1 MLPAAVVDSMGNLLT
16 LIFSTVEKI
25 VKPQRPAAFS
35 GVFPHGG
42 VGQRSYREDIMNSFA
57 KLLAGT
63 AVLVSLHTA
72 AIAADLVVGVSW
84 SNFQEERWKT
94 DEAAIKAALDKAGA
108 KYISA
113 DAQSSAAKQLTDV
126 ESLISQGA
134 NALIILAQDSDAI
147 GPAVEKA
154 VAEGIPVVGYD
165 RLIENKNAFYITF
178 DNKEVGRLQAA
189 EVFKVK
195 PEGNYVFIKGSS
207 SDPNA
212 DFLFAGQQEVLKA
225 AIDGGK
231 IKNVGEAYT
240 DGWKPENAQ
249 KNMEQFLTKN
259 NNKVDAVVASN
270 DGTAGGAIAA
280 LAAQGL
286 AGSVPVSGQDADFAA
301 LNRVALGTQTVS
313 VWKDSRE
320 LGKEAAGIALELAGG
335 KKMTE
340 IKGVTAFDGGPKKVT
355 MQSVFLAD
363 RHHQGQSERRYRCGL
378 DQEGN
383 RLPRREGR
391 VRQGLR
397 LIEYVPVRAPRH
409 GSWRGAL

>member
-1 MLPAAVVDSMGNLLT
+1 
-16 LIFSTVEKI
+16 
-25 VKPQRPAAFS
+25 
-35 GVFPHGG
+35 
-42 VGQRSYREDIMNSFA
+42 MNSFA

-225 AIDGGK
+225 AVDAGK

-335 KKMTE
+335 KKMAE
-340 IKGVTAFDGGPKKVT
+340 IKGVAAFDGGPKKVT
-355 MQSVFLAD
+355 MQSVFLKPIAITKD
-363 RHHQGQSERRYRCGL
+363 NLNVVIDAGWIKKETACQG
-378 DQEGN
+378 
-383 RLPRREGR
+383 
-391 VRQGLR
+391 VK
-397 LIEYVPVRAPRH
+397 A
-409 GSWRGAL
+409 GSVKACN